1 MILKMDWATTIWC
14 VSSLRWLRESPTDLR
29 RHSNKYLSSPFM
41 AKAAYGN
48 KSCEPFYGSYYRNEK
63 QSGHWTLNNT
73 QWNGFREKRQVFGL
87 SIKSL
92 SLGRHVITH
101 WMQLNDYKLRRKCRV
116 RLFLEARYLYY
127 IKPSLS
133 D

>member
-29 RHSNKYLSSPFM
+29 RHSKKYLSSPFM

-48 KSCEPFYGSYYRNEK
+48 KSCEPFYGPYYRNEK

-92 SLGRHVITH
+92 SLVGA
-101 WMQLNDYKLRRKCRV
+101 M
-116 RLFLEARYLYY
+116 
-127 IKPSLS
+127 
-133 D
+133 